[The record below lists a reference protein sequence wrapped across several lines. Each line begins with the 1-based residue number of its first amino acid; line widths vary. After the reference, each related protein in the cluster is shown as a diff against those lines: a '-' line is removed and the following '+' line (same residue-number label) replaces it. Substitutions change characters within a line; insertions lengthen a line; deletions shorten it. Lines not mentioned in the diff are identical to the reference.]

1 MVRLRRF
8 ALVGVAIFLVAEM
21 AAYLA
26 VCNFMDSV
34 D

>member
-1 MVRLRRF
+1 MARLRRF
-8 ALVGVAIFLVAEM
+8 ALVGVAVFLVAEVT
-21 AAYLA
+21 AYLA